1 MITWENSRHFETP
14 VLFSPPKDVCET
26 STESHS
32 DDMSLPRPWV
42 LLLFGWEF
50 AFTNQK
56 HYPGWG
62 SDARERR
69 VISIEV
75 HRISAL
81 VPQMSIRGET
91 SGNFGKWWLF
101 FFRLFNVKKKI
112 LILNLSMWI
121 CVIVSNRQKSK
132 FGMKQTNSASVFASE
147 VTECRRTCSSVNNG
161 LTYC

>member
-1 MITWENSRHFETP
+1 MLSRVMITWENSRHFETP

-26 STESHS
+26 SAESHS

-50 AFTNQK
+50 ASTNQK

-91 SGNFGKWWLF
+91 SGNFGKWWPF
-101 FFRLFNVKKKI
+101 FFRLFNVKKKFWYSTWVCGFAW
-112 LILNLSMWI
+112 LCQTGKKVNLEWNKPTLLPFSP
-121 CVIVSNRQKSK
+121 VK
-132 FGMKQTNSASVFASE
+132 
-147 VTECRRTCSSVNNG
+147 
-161 LTYC
+161 